1 MFGLIVVGSIVRT
14 TGSGLACPD
23 WPLCEGRLIPRLDPH
38 VLIEWLHRLLALL
51 VSLLLAATALW
62 VLGHRE
68 TRARLGGLVALALG
82 LLVVQVLLGALT
94 VWKLLSPAVVSS
106 HLAVALLLFSTLL
119 VIALA
124 AGDEAEAGPERLQ
137 HQRTPRP
144 PGLLPLFALTTLL
157 LYGQAVLGG
166 VVSTSGASLACPDW
180 PTCRGEWLPPLDGLV
195 GIQMAHRI
203 GAYLLIAMLA
213 VLIVRARNA
222 ADPLVA
228 RVGGALL
235 GLAVGQMAIGVVNIV
250 VGIHAWLSALH
261 LANAAGMLALCVAA
275 TYHVAASPAPA
286 RAAVLEA
293 TS

>member
-124 AGDEAEAGPERLQ
+124 AGDEAEGHTERAA
-137 HQRTPRP
+137 RP
-144 PGLLPLFALTTLL
+144 AGLLPLFALTTLL